1 MLLISR
7 SVFSEMGFGGGIYG
21 EEKTCWGLTD

>member
-7 SVFSEMGFGGGIYG
+7 SVFFEMGFGGGIYG
-21 EEKTCWGLTD
+21 EEKTCWVLTD

>member
-1 MLLISR
+1 MLLIPR
-7 SVFSEMGFGGGIYG
+7 AVFSEMGFGGGIYG

>member
-1 MLLISR
+1 MLSISR

-21 EEKTCWGLTD
+21 EEETCWGLTD